1 MKSVKNSLVI
11 KEQLIA
17 MSMIIA
23 STLFV
28 GILLVVLIKVFNLQN
43 HVNSFLIWVDS
54 AGIWGPVIFIIVDML
69 VVILL
74 LPGVLVTMGAGFI
87 FGVTMGSIY
96 VVTATTLG
104 ALVSF
109 TVSRYLFGIRVKRFF
124 ESHEKAAYMNQ
135 YLASDGWKIIFFTR
149 MIPFFPFKLSNYLF
163 GLTDFKMSSFA
174 VGTFLGIWP
183 ITIFNVYIGSL
194 AADISN
200 LGALSEMD
208 QSRFYFYLF
217 SFLIAVIAIIYITS
231 KAKSAMAQ
239 YISSQNNQ

>member
-1 MKSVKNSLVI
+1 MKSIKKSLAF
-11 KEQLIA
+11 KEQFIA

-28 GILLVVLIKVFNLQN
+28 GLLLVMLIKVFNLQN
-43 HVNSFLIWVDS
+43 YVNSFLIWVES
-54 AGIWGPVIFIIVDML
+54 AGIWGPIIFIVIDML

-87 FGVTMGSIY
+87 FGVTMGSLY

-109 TVSRYLFGIRVKRFF
+109 TVSRYIFGKRMKRFF
-124 ESHEKAAYMNQ
+124 ESHEKAAYMNR

-163 GLTDFKMSSFA
+163 GLTDFRMSSFA

-183 ITIFNVYIGSL
+183 ITLFNVYIGSL

-200 LGALSEMD
+200 LGTLSEMN
-208 QSRFYFYLF
+208 QSRLYFYLF
-217 SFLIAVIAIIYITS
+217 SFIIAVIAIIYIS
-231 KAKSAMAQ
+231 NKAKSAMAQ
-239 YISSQNNQ
+239 YISSHNSQ